1 VEIEIYSDVVC
12 PWCYLG
18 AARLDAALATYDGD
32 VTLRWRPFQLDPHAP
47 RTARP
52 LMQWLGERFGGPDR
66 ARQLTTH
73 VAQLAEREGL
83 HLDFDRAVIANTFD
97 AHRLLW
103 FADQPEAVLF
113 GAGPDTQQELAG
125 LLHQAHFSNGSDI
138 GDVDVLVESAERAG
152 LDGGRVR
159 RLLATTEGTA
169 DVRALLARA
178 HDLGITS
185 VPTFVFAGRF
195 GVSGARETSVLRQFL
210 DDAARRGTPTPGS
223 ALVPGQ
229 RTASETGHVA
239 DGRAGTL

>member
-47 RTARP
+47 RTPRP
-52 LMQWLGERFGGPDR
+52 LMRWLSDRFGGEDR
-66 ARQLTTH
+66 ARQLTVH
-73 VAQLAEREGL
+73 VTRLAEREGL
-83 HLDFDRAVIANTFD
+83 HLDFERAVISNTFD

-103 FADQPEAVLF
+103 FADLPEAVLF

-125 LLHQAHFSNGSDI
+125 SLHRAHFSSGSDI
-138 GDVDVLVESAERAG
+138 GDVDVLVDSAERVGLAG
-152 LDGGRVR
+152 ARVR
-159 RLLATTEGTA
+159 QLLTTTEGTA
-169 DVRALLARA
+169 DVRGLLAQA

-195 GVSGARETSVLRQFL
+195 GVTGAQETSVLRQFL
-210 DDAARRGTPTPGS
+210 DDVARRDSLTEGSPLLPT
-223 ALVPGQ
+223 Q
-229 RTASETGHVA
+229 RAASETVA
-239 DGRAGTL
+239 DGRTGTP